1 MAPPKHL
8 SYHHAINSI
17 KLMYQHAGF
26 ELPNHALGEQVA
38 QEYGMVA
45 CDTKLAPLYAF
56 VDEQIAL
63 LRLTSFYFLSGYDKK
78 NERAMTYYK
87 ISISQLKSLAS
98 IRLLCAN
105 GLDTNAR
112 LQLRLLYENSILWSK
127 FRVDLL
133 SLDEYSKCDD
143 QTSANAFW
151 HKHMSRSKVESFLA
165 HEFAASGHMWLG
177 SFDEMTS
184 NLKKITGLTA
194 HPTFVASKFES
205 SFDWKNFDER
215 VALSVPSDASHFTL
229 TQAIF
234 VAAIPFCIKPDPVY
248 PFKTQSLLSTEIPL
262 KPLAHKTDSWDEYNQ
277 ILRDML
283 PRLYLMSTRFSDEL
297 RPEK

>member
-17 KLMYQHAGF
+17 KLMYKHVGF
-26 ELPNHALGEQVA
+26 EIPNHALGEQVA
-38 QEYGMVA
+38 QEYGMLA

-63 LRLTSFYFLSGYDKK
+63 LRLASFYFLSGYDGK
-78 NERAMTYYK
+78 NESAMTYYR
-87 ISISQLKSLAS
+87 ISISHLKSLAA

-112 LQLRLLYENSILWSK
+112 LQLRLLYENAILWSK
-127 FRVDLL
+127 FRVDHL
-133 SLDEYSKCDD
+133 SLDEYSKCGD
-143 QTSANAFW
+143 QASANAYW
-151 HKHMSRSKVESFLA
+151 HKHMSKSKIETFLTD
-165 HEFAASGHMWLG
+165 EFASSGHMWLG
-177 SFDEMTS
+177 GFDEMIS
-184 NLKKITGLTA
+184 NLKDASGLTA

-205 SFDWKNFDER
+205 KFDWQTNDMR
-215 VALSVPSDASHFTL
+215 IALSVPSDASHFTL

-234 VAAIPFCIKPDPVY
+234 VAAIPFSIKPEPDY
-248 PFKTQSLLSTEIPL
+248 PFKTQNLLSTENPL

-283 PRLYLMSTRFSDEL
+283 PRVFLMSTKFANEL
-297 RPEK
+297 CKGS